1 MIDSPIRTEWDAK
14 PQFLKGR
21 VAGYIFHPTEKLEK
35 LGGLSKVTQCP
46 RNMPLS
52 HLPIHTKSSGLQAKS
67 HHLLSG
73 EPAWHILE

>member
-35 LGGLSKVTQCP
+35 LGGLSKSHNVHEICPSPICPHTQNLADCKP
-46 RNMPLS
+46 SLIIFYQES
-52 HLPIHTKSSGLQAKS
+52 LHGTY
-67 HHLLSG
+67 
-73 EPAWHILE
+73 